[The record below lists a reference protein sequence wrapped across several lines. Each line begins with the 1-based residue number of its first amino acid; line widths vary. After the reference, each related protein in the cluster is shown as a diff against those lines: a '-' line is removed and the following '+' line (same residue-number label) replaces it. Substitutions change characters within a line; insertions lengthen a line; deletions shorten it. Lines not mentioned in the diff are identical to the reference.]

1 MRAAMRRM
9 AVGLLCCARNVR
21 GHAVADPTIALMKSR
36 RRIAFP
42 GGLGPRLLCNYSRVL
57 RRAIWGPITILR
69 GNNGQDRMS
78 ALGQKQTLAHVRV
91 MASPPKAD
99 IHRRERHVRFVPK
112 ADISQCPIV
121 AYHASE

>member
-42 GGLGPRLLCNYSRVL
+42 GGLGPRLLRNYSRVL

-69 GNNGQDRMS
+69 GNNRQDRMS
-78 ALGQKQTLAHVRV
+78 ALGQKQTSRHLQPMSAL
-91 MASPPKAD
+91 PPIAD
-99 IHRRERHVRFVPK
+99 I
-112 ADISQCPIV
+112 C
-121 AYHASE
+121 

>member
-1 MRAAMRRM
+1 MRAATRRIDL
-9 AVGLLCCARNVR
+9 GLLCCARKVS

-69 GNNGQDRMS
+69 GNNRQDRMS
-78 ALGQKQTLAHVRV
+78 ALGQKRTPRLVEGMSALCQKRTFCA
-91 MASPPKAD
+91 AA
-99 IHRRERHVRFVPK
+99 IAIYWERFEHG
-112 ADISQCPIV
+112 
-121 AYHASE
+121 